1 MKQKFKKNMMLR
13 ETGFTLVELLV
24 VVAIMVIAVAVIA
37 PKVMERMNTPAP
49 QSFSPIPDNS
59 GFPQPVSTAA
69 GALSQ
74 SRGRWI
80 SESGD
85 QGVVKTLEDKDYTWQ
100 SFNFTSTGAI
110 DDNVGANR
118 VVIFRLEGNPDVSIS
133 AISDGRIVDTLL
145 AEGRTDNNGQIG
157 ITLSAPAGAA
167 NAEPNDGKLWGIVPE
182 TNGSGVYA
190 QFEVTTP

>member
-13 ETGFTLVELLV
+13 EIGFTLVELLV

-49 QSFSPIPDNS
+49 SSFSPIPDNS

-100 SFNFTSTGAI
+100 SFNFAPTGAI

-133 AISDGRIVDTLL
+133 AISDGRIVDTRL

-167 NAEPNDGKLWGIVPE
+167 NAEPSDGKLWGIVPE

>member
-1 MKQKFKKNMMLR
+1 MKQKFKKSMMLR
-13 ETGFTLVELLV
+13 ETGFTLIELLV
-24 VVAIMVIAVAVIA
+24 VVVILVIAVAVIA
-37 PKVMERMNTPAP
+37 PKVMKRVNAPAFP
-49 QSFSPIPDNS
+49 PIPAAS

-80 SESGD
+80 GESGD
-85 QGVVKTLEDKDYTWQ
+85 PGVVKTLVDKDYTWQ
-100 SFNFTSTGAI
+100 SFNLTPTGAV

-118 VVIFRLEGNPDVSIS
+118 VVIFRLVGNPDVSIN
-133 AISDGRIVDTLL
+133 AISTGSIISTRL
-145 AEGRTDNNGQIG
+145 AEGRTDNNGQIE

-167 NAEPNDGKLWGIVPE
+167 NAQPSDGKLWGIVPE